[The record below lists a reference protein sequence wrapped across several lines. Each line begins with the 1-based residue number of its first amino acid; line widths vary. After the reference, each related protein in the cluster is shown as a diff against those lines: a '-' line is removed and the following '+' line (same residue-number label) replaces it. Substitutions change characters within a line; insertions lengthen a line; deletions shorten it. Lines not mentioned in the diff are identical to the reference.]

1 MKKIIFY
8 VITILIVIIGIIS
21 LILLIIYN
29 HQLWL
34 NEYNAQLEK
43 LGYYKEDIHLLNQQI
58 QYGLIW
64 AGITLSIFIIIGD
77 IVVIII
83 KWMDEY
89 L

>member
-8 VITILIVIIGIIS
+8 VISILIVIIGIIG

-43 LGYYKEDIHLLNQQI
+43 LGYYKEDIKLLNQEI
-58 QYGLIW
+58 KYGLVC
-64 AGITLSIFIIIGD
+64 AGITLSIFIIIGG
-77 IVVIII
+77 VIAIFI
-83 KWMDEY
+83 KWMDD
-89 L
+89 

>member
-8 VITILIVIIGIIS
+8 IITILIVIIGIVGLVLS
-21 LILLIIYN
+21 IIYN

-58 QYGLIW
+58 KYGFVYT
-64 AGITLSIFIIIGD
+64 GITISLFIIIGG
-77 IVVIII
+77 IIAIFI
-83 KWMDEY
+83 KWMDE
-89 L
+89 